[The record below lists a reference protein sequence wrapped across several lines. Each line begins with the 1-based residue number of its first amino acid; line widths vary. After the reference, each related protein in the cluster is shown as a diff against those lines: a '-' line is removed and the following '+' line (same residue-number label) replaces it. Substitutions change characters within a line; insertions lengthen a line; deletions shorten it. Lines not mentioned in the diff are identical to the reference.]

1 MTMFPTETD
10 KRKKKKKRRNRRDGK
25 TQNSKTQKH
34 QEKKC
39 SPSSS
44 PTSWTVGRLPARAAT
59 PTCHPSLSSCI
70 GYRCLH
76 FNRNK
81 LQHRLWPRGIQ
92 LFGSHHTLYEN
103 GKKKMPSEIARCP
116 AAAAF
121 PRGNKV
127 RNKSVPYH
135 TMPYRIIRY
144 HTIPYRTLST
154 CTVLQ
159 PAGGGSTEEKNGRN
173 SRYFSTPAQSD

>member
-70 GYRCLH
+70 RYRCLH

-103 GKKKMPSEIARCP
+103 GKKKCRPKSLVVLLPLLFHEGTRSEINQYRTIPC
-116 AAAAF
+116 
-121 PRGNKV
+121 
-127 RNKSVPYH
+127 H
-135 TMPYRIIRY
+135 TASYD
-144 HTIPYRTLST
+144 TIPYRTVPYHNIIIRSHDE
-154 CTVLQ
+154 
-159 PAGGGSTEEKNGRN
+159 PKNHVFPYVYRPHLLL
-173 SRYFSTPAQSD
+173 TTTL